1 MLVRDYMTK
10 DVFTLRVDKKLVI
23 ADELMKW
30 AHVRHVPVVDQD
42 GRLVGIVSHRD
53 LLRAS
58 ISSIETRVA
67 AAEKRQHLS
76 SVTVREVM
84 QAQVQTIS
92 PDAPVQ
98 EAAKLMRERKI
109 GCLPVVADGRLIGI
123 ITESDLLRIVAQL
136 QPEEP
141 LGNKD
146 RDLTELQDFATTSLL
161 YLGVV
166 DASGHRYEDKLR
178 QLMDAARRG
187 GYSAEH

>member
-109 GCLPVVADGRLIGI
+109 GCLPVVTDGRLIGI

-146 RDLTELQDFATTSLL
+146 RDLTELQDFATTTLL
-161 YLGVV
+161 YLGVI

>member
-67 AAEKRQHLS
+67 AAEKRQHLA

-109 GCLPVVADGRLIGI
+109 GCLPVVTDGRLIGI

-146 RDLTELQDFATTSLL
+146 RDLTELQDFATTTLL
-161 YLGVV
+161 YLGVI